1 MDLFNISL
9 LKKIYKS
16 RWFPL
21 VFQIFT
27 LIVFFLLIAGALG
40 VNTNDMTFAKT
51 LRNTNLA
58 NLIVWSYWWPLII
71 VTAVLIGRYWCTIC
85 PMELVTSVASKLGLK
100 RKPGNL
106 LKSGWVITFFYA
118 IILIIGIHTFAIHRV
133 PERMAIYMLIL
144 FGTALIAGLVWEKRT
159 FCSHICPV
167 GHLLGLYSLLASTE
181 WRVKDPQVCM
191 NCKTKE
197 CIQKGRQYYLTR
209 RSCTSNLYPPKIS
222 DNRKC
227 LFCSQCLSSCPNDN
241 FALRLRKPLSDF
253 VHSLKLSFPEIG
265 FIVIVSGFIIYE
277 VLSEWSV
284 TEEILLFLPNR
295 VSNLFGITGIW
306 IGTVGALILF
316 ILFPTFFFI
325 ILGSL
330 RKVVSNETLRD
341 SMSVVALSILPIMG
355 SMHLLKAFL
364 KMSSRIPYWTYIFQ
378 DPKGVKT
385 AKAIIGGTLILN
397 KGIVQSFNPFLTGIA
412 LLLPLVGF
420 GFSFWFIMYRRKDSL
435 SVKMV
440 TLVAPLLYS
449 GLFETGI
456 VLWRVF
462 RLIK

>member
-1 MDLFNISL
+1 MDLFKIPL

-40 VNTNDMTFAKT
+40 INTHDMTFAKT

-100 RKPGNL
+100 RKPGNFL
-106 LKSGWVITFFYA
+106 NSGWVITFFYA
-118 IILIIGIHTFAIHRV
+118 LILIIGIHTFAIHRV

-144 FGTALIAGLVWEKRT
+144 FGTALITGLVWEKRT

-181 WRVKDPQVCM
+181 WRV
-191 NCKTKE
+191 TK
-197 CIQKGRQYYLTR
+197 G
-209 RSCTSNLYPPKIS
+209 
-222 DNRKC
+222 
-227 LFCSQCLSSCPNDN
+227 
-241 FALRLRKPLSDF
+241 
-253 VHSLKLSFPEIG
+253 
-265 FIVIVSGFIIYE
+265 
-277 VLSEWSV
+277 
-284 TEEILLFLPNR
+284 ILLFLPNR

-306 IGTVGALILF
+306 RGTIGALILF

-330 RKVVSNETLRD
+330 RKIVSNERLRD

-385 AKAIIGGTLILN
+385 AKAIIGGTLVLN
-397 KGIVQSFNPFLTGIA
+397 KGVVESFNPFLTGIA
-412 LLLPLVGF
+412 LLLLLVGF
-420 GFSFWFIMYRRKDSL
+420 GFSFWFIMYRRNDSL

-440 TLVAPLLYS
+440 TLVTPLLYS
-449 GLFETGI
+449 GLFETEI

-462 RLIK
+462 HLPN